1 MEKVFRGSKY
11 FEDEVNSLRHA
22 VSDYLTIGICVTRN
36 DRSPTL
42 LRQSSVVEAMCQEI
56 AKQRG
61 IPFVTV
67 YWYMPDS
74 VIVTIPNLVKT
85 QPLYATAMLIAAPWE
100 GVLNREPVQLEMQS
114 NKVKVYY
121 HGAQGMEALRG
132 WMNATQN
139 ESKLRFILGLPPK
152 VSPTI
157 NSVHRSG

>member
-11 FEDEVNSLRHA
+11 FEDEVASLRHA

-36 DRSPTL
+36 NRGSTV
-42 LRQSSVVEAMCQEI
+42 LRQSSIIEAMCQEI

-61 IPFVTV
+61 IPFVSA

-85 QPLYATAMLIAAPWE
+85 QPLYATATLIAAPWT
-100 GVLNREPVQLEMQS
+100 GVLNREPVQLEKQS

-121 HGAQGMEALRG
+121 HGRMGMEALRG
-132 WMNATQN
+132 WMNSVQN

-157 NSVHRSG
+157 NSVRRSG